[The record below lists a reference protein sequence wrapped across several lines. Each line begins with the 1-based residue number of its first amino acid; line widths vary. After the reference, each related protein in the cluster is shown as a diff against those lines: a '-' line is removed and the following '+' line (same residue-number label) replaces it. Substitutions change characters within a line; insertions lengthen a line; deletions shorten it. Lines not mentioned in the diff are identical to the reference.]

1 MKIQHVI
8 KPATLR
14 EALIAL
20 GDYKGEAEV
29 IAGGTDLLV
38 KMREGHNRYSTL
50 IDISD
55 VPEIR
60 EIHETEDTFE
70 IGAAVTFS
78 EIVAHE
84 GIQQAF
90 VGLWEA
96 CASVGA
102 PQIRNKGTIGGNIA
116 NASPAADS
124 VPPLM
129 ALEAVLLIGSAIDS
143 KRVPLSQFFQGKGN
157 NVLQPGEMILKII
170 LQKAPQKHR
179 NVAFAKLGLRNA
191 LAISRLSVAMTLTL
205 DDNNQIVTAAVATGS
220 LGLVVM
226 REPLIEAFLIGRV
239 LDDALIEETEAQF
252 SEVVETRLKG
262 RSTCEFKKEAIKGIT
277 YTVMKKWMAQEG
289 MTC

>member
-20 GDYKGEAEV
+20 GDYKGESEV

-84 GIQQAF
+84 GIKQAF

-96 CASVGA
+96 CVSVGA

-129 ALEAVLLIGSAIDS
+129 ALEAVLLIGSSIDS
-143 KRVPLSQFFQGKGN
+143 RRVPLSQFFQGKGN

-170 LQKAPQKHR
+170 LPKAPQKHK

-239 LDDALIEETEAQF
+239 LDDSLIEETEAQF

-277 YTVMKKWMAQEG
+277 YTVMKKWMTQEG